1 MGTLFN
7 QSPRQDSLHKHYV
20 NDVGRV
26 LRDDMGL
33 DSSKASPAQ
42 WHAACDIARTALA
55 VQSADV
61 LDEQLAGFGELL
73 QRLIEVLDDLK
84 GVKK

>member
-7 QSPRQDSLHKHYV
+7 QRPRSDTLETYFHLMK
-20 NDVGRV
+20 DALGF
-26 LRDDMGL
+26 MGI
-33 DSSKASPAQ
+33 DRPTPADWQ
-42 WHAACDIARTALA
+42 LACDMVRTALG

-73 QRLIEVLDDLK
+73 SKMVDDK
-84 GVKK
+84 